1 MDKKIKIIFAIV
13 ILKIVYD
20 VFCFVTNLH
29 ELEKFIPNMIFNILL
44 SVILLLKKT
53 DKQDSNKINLKIY
66 FVIVE
71 VFLVLLY
78 VSKIINTTVYLIF
91 TILIIALFLLFLY
104 KKNQKA
110 PNRDIHS
117 N

>member
-1 MDKKIKIIFAIV
+1 MDQKIKIIFAIV

-29 ELEKFIPNMIFNILL
+29 DLEKFIPNMIFNILL
-44 SVILLLKKT
+44 SVILFLKKT
-53 DKQDSNKINLKIY
+53 DKQESNNINFKIY

-71 VFLVLLY
+71 VFLVLLF
-78 VSKIINTTVYLIF
+78 VSKIINTAIYLTF

-104 KKNQKA
+104 IKSKSPK
-110 PNRDIHS
+110 P
-117 N
+117 